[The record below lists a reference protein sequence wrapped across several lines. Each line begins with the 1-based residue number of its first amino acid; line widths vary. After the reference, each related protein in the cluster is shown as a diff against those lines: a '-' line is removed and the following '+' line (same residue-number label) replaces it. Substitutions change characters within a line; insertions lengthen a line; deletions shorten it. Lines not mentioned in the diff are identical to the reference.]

1 MDLQPVRLAEF
12 YSAES
17 KNSGESPRRRVPCSK
32 RSCQQLLGHVNGSED
47 LPQRRMRVFIFS
59 VAIAI
64 LGLSQAHAA
73 QKSGMVNA
81 RAAWFMPAKEFQAQ
95 IDAQTKPS
103 QCDVPPKVW
112 RAISPAYPPS
122 RRSRGES
129 GYALVEFTIN
139 ERGRTC
145 DIRVL
150 ETSFKY
156 FGNYAVLAIQDW
168 RFRPALK
175 NGHPVPVHIRIP
187 FHYRMKA

>member
-1 MDLQPVRLAEF
+1 
-12 YSAES
+12 
-17 KNSGESPRRRVPCSK
+17 
-32 RSCQQLLGHVNGSED
+32 
-47 LPQRRMRVFIFS
+47 MRVFIFS

-64 LGLSQAHAA
+64 LGLSQAQAA

-122 RRSRGES
+122 RRSRRES

-187 FHYRMKA
+187 FHYRMKIATVGAGERFGTTGAGFHNSQDFVVGQALGLPNDSSAGSSSKLES